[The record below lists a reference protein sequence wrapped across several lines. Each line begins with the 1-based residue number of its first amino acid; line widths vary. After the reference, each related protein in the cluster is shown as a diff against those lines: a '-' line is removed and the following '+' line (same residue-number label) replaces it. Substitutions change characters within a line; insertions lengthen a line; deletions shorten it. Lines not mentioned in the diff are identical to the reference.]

1 MILESLRLEKTST
14 VRNFSLL
21 TVSLPLIS
29 QVVVG
34 SKPTGI
40 RKKCIKFVFVSK
52 TKKKSVLTV
61 FNPIAT
67 QD

>member
-40 RKKCIKFVFVSK
+40 RKKCINVFVSK